1 MNYTMDKWL
10 DDYITMR
17 LDAQEERNGIRI
29 QILPSFLA
37 PWRRRA

>member
-37 PWRRRA
+37 RWRRRA